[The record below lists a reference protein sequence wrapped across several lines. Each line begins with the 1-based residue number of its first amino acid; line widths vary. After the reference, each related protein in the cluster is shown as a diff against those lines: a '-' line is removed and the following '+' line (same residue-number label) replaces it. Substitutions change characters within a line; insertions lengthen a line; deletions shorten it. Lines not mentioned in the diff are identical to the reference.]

1 MKIIVSVLSDQL
13 VPNILFVRQLE
24 ESYDKHIFIST
35 SQMENKNKS
44 SIFAGALKL
53 IKDDYKT
60 LIVDPDDPLKIY
72 QTLEKE
78 KWDETAKY
86 LVNITGGTKIMSQ
99 IVFSYFQ
106 KFNATEIFYKP
117 LNAKTLIQLY
127 PNLKTLTIDKVYE
140 LSLEE
145 YLFAHGYTF
154 TASRELTQSITNAE
168 YLYEQICFY
177 GDASKVALIANAQ
190 DANYNKKDKPY
201 LTGAWFEEWVYYTIK
216 EALQLS
222 NNQIAY
228 NLKLK
233 SRFSN
238 RNTDSDNEI
247 DVAFIYENNLYLIEC
262 KVYNKRQVDFSK
274 ISTAIYKIS
283 SIGQSMGLKATAWV
297 AICASLGNSKQRMQ
311 AINYLCRMTRV
322 NQVFSLKELRNK
334 EEFIT
339 TLKKTF
345 I

>member
-274 ISTAIYKIS
+274 
-283 SIGQSMGLKATAWV
+283 
-297 AICASLGNSKQRMQ
+297 
-311 AINYLCRMTRV
+311 
-322 NQVFSLKELRNK
+322 
-334 EEFIT
+334 
-339 TLKKTF
+339 
-345 I
+345 